1 MSGEYRIVVRGVVSE
16 RFCQGIPGIRRHVHD
31 DRTVLEG
38 GPGGRPVNEVLATL
52 GNLGVEVLDVET
64 AASATRASRPEE
76 R

>member
-1 MSGEYRIVVRGVVSE
+1 MSGEYRITVRGVVSE
-16 RFCQGIPGIRRHVHD
+16 RFCQGIPGMRRHVRD

-52 GNLGVEVLDVET
+52 GNLGVEVIDVEQP
-64 AASATRASRPEE
+64 AAAPGSEE

>member
-1 MSGEYRIVVRGVVSE
+1 MGAEYRITVRGVVSE
-16 RFCQGIPGIRRHVHD
+16 RFCKGIPGMRRHVRG

-52 GNLGVEVLDVET
+52 GNLGVEVIDVDEP
-64 AASATRASRPEE
+64 AATPRPEE

>member
-1 MSGEYRIVVRGVVSE
+1 MSWGYRITVRGVVSE
-16 RFCQGIPGIRRHVHD
+16 RFCQGIPGGMRRYVRD

-52 GNLGVEVLDVET
+52 GNLGVEVLDVEQP
-64 AASATRASRPEE
+64 APAPGSEE

>member
-1 MSGEYRIVVRGVVSE
+1 M
-16 RFCQGIPGIRRHVHD
+16 HD

-64 AASATRASRPEE
+64 AAAATRASRPEE